1 MLSLLRSDDNLF
13 RRDPY
18 LCGQVPEITKF
29 ALAEFDAA
37 KRWILGN
44 DAR

>member
-13 RRDPY
+13 QRDPD
-18 LCGQVPEITKF
+18 LCGQVPEIKKF
-29 ALAEFDAA
+29 ASAEFDVS